1 MEWMLFDVQGFKD
14 NNNRF
19 IVKEIYVETKNLQF
33 HDIIKSPAIIE
44 KSLDKKHR
52 RESNWLI
59 KNYHGISWKDGYITL
74 NELRRTLYPIFN
86 DNNMHVYVKGEE
98 KIKWVKEIM
107 ENDGINCKNVEKE
120 GFDVLPEEKEKC
132 WACTKHKHIATTT
145 KVHCALENVKLLKKW
160 FMRHK
165 NNNKNDWE
173 CSI

>member
-1 MEWMLFDVQGFKD
+1 MEEWMLLDVQGFKD

-52 RESNWLI
+52 RESNWLT
-59 KNYHGISWKDGYITL
+59 KNYHGISWRDGYITI

-86 DNNMHVYVKGEE
+86 DNMHIYVKGEE
-98 KIKWVKEIM
+98 KIVWIKEIM
-107 ENDGINCKNVEKE
+107 ENERLICKNVEID
-120 GFDVLPEEKEKC
+120 FDVLPEERDKC
-132 WACTKHKHIATTT
+132 WPCVKHKYVTNTIKT
-145 KVHCALENVKLLKKW
+145 HCALENVKLLKKW

-165 NNNKNDWE
+165 KATKNE
-173 CSI
+173 QICTN